1 MSSRQA
7 ADPRELTSD
16 AASEPSFS
24 LRETW
29 ELIGRFWRFVRPY
42 RSKFILGIA
51 LLLFAVPLG
60 QFALF
65 LTRDVT
71 NRALLAT
78 NLTADERWGTVLR
91 IVALQTAF
99 WLASAIL
106 STWREVLEWY
116 CSMRSTFDLRLA
128 FYRHLHRLPLSFLS
142 RRSPGE
148 HLFRATGDMV
158 SMFRVA
164 GRAPVPTAS
173 GQAPQDSKEV
183 AIATYSN
190 DVDPY
195 DPGMMGL
202 ITRTTPMIVETI
214 YALAWGV
221 ALLFLIDPVLSALL
235 VAYIVPF
242 TLFSRRAFDRI
253 RLTAFSVKARTE
265 YESGVLRDS
274 IAGLRTLKAFGRL
287 GYQRSKYQSA
297 ATATRRRGIQQAF
310 QMVFAQN
317 VLQMGMKWAFS
328 ALIYTYLAWRVMT
341 GRATIGDWVA
351 TFLLVE
357 SAQAPLENLVQLL
370 QLVKM
375 QLVPGKRILETLD
388 EKATLEDRPGAPK
401 MGVMR
406 GEIRFQNV
414 HFSYEEGRP
423 ALRGVDLVVHP
434 GEFVGIVG
442 PSGAGKSSLVSLLLR
457 LHAADSGYV
466 RVDGHDV
473 REVQL
478 QGLLDQVGTVPQ
490 LTYLY
495 SGTIAD
501 NVLFGNPWATDDD
514 VALALELSGVMEFA
528 AKFPDS
534 VDTEIGEGGSL
545 SGGERQRIGIAR
557 ALVRRPKILILD
569 EATASLDPRTE
580 DAVLRS
586 IDGLREKMT
595 ILSIAHRLKAVVG
608 CDRIVVMHEGRI
620 VQVGTH
626 RELVEADGLYR
637 NLWIEQSREAAVGGR
652 A

>member
-1 MSSRQA
+1 MSTSSA
-7 ADPRELTSD
+7 AVDPSTLNLKE
-16 AASEPSFS
+16 S
-24 LRETW
+24 LQVLR
-29 ELIGRFWRFVRPY
+29 RFWRFVRPY

-71 NRALLAT
+71 NRALLAH
-78 NLTADERWGTVLR
+78 NLTVDERWGTVLR
-91 IVALQTAF
+91 IVGLQTIF
-99 WLASAIL
+99 WLSSAIL

-142 RRSPGE
+142 RRPPGE

-164 GRAPVPTAS
+164 GRPPVPTAS
-173 GQAPQDSKEV
+173 GQAPPDSKEI
-183 AIATYSN
+183 AIAVYSN

-202 ITRTTPMIVETI
+202 ITRTAPMIVETT
-214 YALAWGV
+214 YALGWGAV
-221 ALLFLIDPVLSALL
+221 LLFLIDPVLSALL
-235 VAYIVPF
+235 LAYIVPF
-242 TLFSRRAFDRI
+242 TWFSRRAFDRI

-265 YESGVLRDS
+265 FETGVLRDS
-274 IAGLRTLKAFGRL
+274 IAGLRMLKSFGRL
-287 GYQRSKYQSA
+287 RYQSLQYQRA
-297 ATATRRRGIQQAF
+297 ATATRRRGIQQVGEMAL
-310 QMVFAQN
+310 AQN
-317 VLQMGMKWAFS
+317 GLQMGMKWAFS
-328 ALIYTYLAWRVMT
+328 ALIYTYLAWRVMI

-357 SAQAPLENLVQLL
+357 AAQAPLENLVQLL

-375 QLVPGKRILETLD
+375 QLVPAQRILETLD
-388 EKATLEDRPGAPK
+388 EKPTLEDRPGAVKLPPL
-401 MGVMR
+401 R
-406 GEIRFQNV
+406 GEVEFQGV
-414 HFSYEEGRP
+414 HFSYEPGRP
-423 ALRGVDLVVHP
+423 VLRGVDLTVRP

-457 LHAADSGYV
+457 LHGVEGGHV
-466 RVDGHDV
+466 RVDGYDV
-473 REVQL
+473 REAEL
-478 QGLLDQVGTVPQ
+478 QSLLDQIGTVPQ

-495 SGTIAD
+495 TGTIAD
-501 NVLFGNPWATDDD
+501 NVMFGNPWAPPEAVDR
-514 VALALELSGVMEFA
+514 ALDLSGVREFA
-528 AKFPDS
+528 KRFPLGI
-534 VDTEIGEGGSL
+534 DTEVGEGGML

-557 ALVRRPKILILD
+557 ALVREPKILILD

-586 IDGLREKMT
+586 IDGLREGMT
-595 ILSIAHRLKAVVG
+595 ILSIAHRLKAVVS
-608 CDRIVVMHEGRI
+608 CDRIVVMQNGQI
-620 VQVGTH
+620 SQIGTH

-637 NLWIEQSREAAVGGR
+637 DLWREQSFEEMAGGR
-652 A
+652 P

>member
-1 MSSRQA
+1 MNIPTTT
-7 ADPRELTSD
+7 ADPSAISLT
-16 AASEPSFS
+16 ES
-24 LRETW
+24 LQVLR
-29 ELIGRFWRFVRPY
+29 RFWRFVRPY
-42 RSKFILGIA
+42 RSKFFLGIA

-78 NLTADERWGTVLR
+78 NLTVEERWGTVLR
-91 IVALQTAF
+91 IVGLQTIF
-99 WLASAIL
+99 WLSSAIL

-142 RRSPGE
+142 RRPPGE

-202 ITRTTPMIVETI
+202 ITRTMPMIVETT
-214 YALAWGV
+214 YALGWGA
-221 ALLFLIDPVLSALL
+221 ALLFLIDPVLSAMLL
-235 VAYIVPF
+235 AYIVPF
-242 TLFSRRAFDRI
+242 TLFSRRAFYRI

-265 YESGVLRDS
+265 YETGVLRDS

-287 GYQRSKYQSA
+287 GYQASRYQRA

-310 QMVFAQN
+310 EMVFAQN
-317 VLQMGMKWAFS
+317 VLQMGMKWVFS
-328 ALIYTYLAWRVMT
+328 ALIYSYLAWRVML

-357 SAQAPLENLVQLL
+357 SAQAPLENLIQLL

-375 QLVPGKRILETLD
+375 QLVPGQRILETLD
-388 EKATLEDRPGAPK
+388 EKPTLEDRPGAPK
-401 MGVMR
+401 LPTIK
-406 GEIRFQNV
+406 GEVRFENV
-414 HFSYEEGRP
+414 HFSYEAGRP
-423 ALRGVDLVVHP
+423 ALRGVDLVVRP

-442 PSGAGKSSLVSLLLR
+442 PSGAGKSSLVSLVLR
-457 LHAADSGYV
+457 LHGADSGHV

-473 REVQL
+473 RDVQL

-495 SGTIAD
+495 TGTIAD
-501 NVLFGNPWATDDD
+501 NVLFGNPWASSEA
-514 VALALELSGVMEFA
+514 VQRALELSGVMEFA
-528 AKFPDS
+528 NRFPDGI
-534 VDTEIGEGGSL
+534 DTEIGEGGSL

-557 ALVRRPKILILD
+557 ALVRDPKILILD

-586 IDGLREKMT
+586 VDGLRSGMT

-608 CDRIVVMHEGRI
+608 CDRIVVMQAGQI
-620 VQVGTH
+620 AQIGTH
-626 RELVEADGLYR
+626 RELVEAEGLYR
-637 NLWIEQSREAAVGGR
+637 ELWREQSHELMAGGPP
-652 A
+652 